1 MPEVPPATGSW
12 MQRHTFL
19 CAPAPGSVSTICSFL
34 QNPEVFHTA
43 ESTASARLL
52 QKALTAVDP
61 NYKYPASVWYIPD
74 DVQKNEIEMY
84 IFPSLKTLV
93 YK

>member
-1 MPEVPPATGSW
+1 MPEAPPATGSW
-12 MQRHTFL
+12 MQRRTFL
-19 CAPAPGSVSTICSFL
+19 CVPAPGSVSTICSFL

-43 ESTASARLL
+43 EATASARLL
-52 QKALTAVDP
+52 QEALTAVDP
-61 NYKYPASVWYIPD
+61 SYKYPASVWYIPD

>member
-1 MPEVPPATGSW
+1 MPEVHPATGSW

-19 CAPAPGSVSTICSFL
+19 CDPAPGSVSTICSFL

-43 ESTASARLL
+43 GSTESARLL
-52 QKALTAVDP
+52 REALTTVDLY
-61 NYKYPASVWYIPD
+61 YKYPASVWYIPD